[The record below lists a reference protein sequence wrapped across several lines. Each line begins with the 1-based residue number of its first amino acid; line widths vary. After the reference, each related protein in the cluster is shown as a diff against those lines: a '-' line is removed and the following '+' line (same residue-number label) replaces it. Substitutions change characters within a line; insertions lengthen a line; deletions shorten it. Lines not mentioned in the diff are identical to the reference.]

1 MSIGVTPGLTFRDA
15 EAQKSLLGHFT
26 KVLDHISRAKGSVEL
41 IPVKVV
47 GKYLKYLLHSV
58 RKDGESLNLRL
69 GDEGHLNLQKS
80 AGTGLVVNT
89 WSQRW
94 NPVGGENVRI

>member
-47 GKYLKYLLHSV
+47 GKYLK
-58 RKDGESLNLRL
+58 
-69 GDEGHLNLQKS
+69 
-80 AGTGLVVNT
+80 
-89 WSQRW
+89 
-94 NPVGGENVRI
+94 